1 MEIIS
6 TIILNIIAF
15 RFIYK
20 LFVAMAKHGNF

>member
-15 RFIYK
+15 RLIYK
-20 LFVAMAKHGNF
+20 LFVAIVEHGNF